1 MHVGDS
7 GNLRIH
13 LGNRT
18 PLFATVRRDPRKR
31 ARSLFIKR
39 EDIPGKILSEHRFRL
54 GAQFVSPPTG
64 CEKFNSVH
72 NFSDRDGSDHNLV
85 GESLV
90 LDPSQGSR

>member
-1 MHVGDS
+1 MQVGDS

-13 LGNRT
+13 LGDRT

-31 ARSLFIKR
+31 TRRLFIKR
-39 EDIPGKILSEHRFRL
+39 ENVPGKILGEHCFRL

-72 NFSDRDGSDHNLV
+72 NFSDSDGSDHNLV